1 MKVKLMRIDSRLV
14 HGQIAN
20 NWVNFL
26 GVNTIICASDA
37 AANDE
42 LRKTLLLQVG
52 SAPTKTH
59 VLTVAK
65 AARVFNNPK
74 YDTMD
79 SIFIVETPA
88 DVVRLLDEGVKFD
101 EVNVGGMTF
110 KQGQTQISKAV
121 SVFPEDVEAFKE
133 LDRRGVKMYLQQIPG
148 SERSDLMPALQAKG
162 LL

>member
-20 NWVNFL
+20 NWGTFL

-65 AARVFNNPK
+65 AARGFNTPK
-74 YDTMD
+74 YETMD
-79 SIFIVETPA
+79 SIYIVETPA
-88 DVVRLLDEGVKFD
+88 DVVRLLDEGVAFD

-148 SERSDLMPALQAKG
+148 SERSDLIPALQAKG

>member
-26 GVNTIICASDA
+26 GVTTIICASDSA
-37 AANDE
+37 ASDD

-52 SAPTKTH
+52 AAPVKTH
-59 VLTVAK
+59 VLTVDK
-65 AARVFNNPK
+65 AARVFKNPK
-74 YDTMD
+74 YQDMEA
-79 SIFIVETPA
+79 IFIVETPG
-88 DVVRLLDEGVKFD
+88 DVVRLLDAGVEFD

-110 KQGQTQISKAV
+110 KSGQTQISKAV

-133 LDRRGVKMYLQQIPG
+133 LDNRGLGMYLQQIPG
-148 SERSDLMPALQAKG
+148 SERSDLMPALKAKG
-162 LL
+162 LV